1 MQAICVPQ
9 LSLNALL
16 DEALRVIPAYLNSCT
31 PVSVKAAAG
40 PRLLDP
46 QESTAILTAVE
57 DHLLSAYPFILPDRD
72 AVAIMDG
79 RDEGVYA

>member
-31 PVSVKAAAG
+31 PVS

-46 QESTAILTAVE
+46 QERTAILTAVE